1 MTEMIRNYDV
11 EALVKSDTAH
21 HLHPFTDHKGLHG
34 EGGSRIITRAEGV
47 YLIDGH
53 GERILDGMAGLWC
66 VNVGYGRKEL
76 AEAAYRQMLELP
88 YYNTFFKTAHP
99 PSIELAEKVASKLPA
114 NFNRVFFAN
123 SGSEA
128 NDTNLRLV
136 HHYWQSVGKPEKVNV
151 ISRENAYHG
160 STVAGASLGG
170 MKPMHKQGGKLI
182 PSIHHVMQPYW
193 FKLGGDMDPA
203 EFGLHAAKQVEE
215 KILELGPETVGAFI
229 GEPIQGAGG
238 VIIPPETYWPE
249 IQRICKEYDVLL
261 ICDEVICGFGRT
273 GTWFGLE
280 NFDIEPDLITM
291 AKGLSSGYLPI
302 AASGVSDRVADA
314 IVAHGGEFYHG
325 YTYSGHPAACAV
337 ALANIEILER
347 EKLVEKVAGETGPY
361 LAQALAR
368 FDDHP
373 LVGETRSRGLIG
385 AIELVKD
392 KTTRARFA
400 PDGKAGTLARDNFF
414 KRNAIMRACGDTM
427 VLSPPLIIS
436 KAEIDA
442 LLDVAA
448 EALDAT
454 AKELGVM

>member
-1 MTEMIRNYDV
+1 MSEMIRNYDV

-66 VNVGYGRKEL
+66 VNVGYGRQEL

-114 NFNRVFFAN
+114 DFNRVFFAN

-136 HHYWQSVGKPEKVNV
+136 HHYWQSVGKPEKVNI

-249 IQRICKEYDVLL
+249 IQRICKQYDILL

-280 NFDIEPDLITM
+280 NFGIEPDLITM

-314 IVAHGGEFYHG
+314 VMENGGEFYHG
-325 YTYSGHPAACAV
+325 YTYSGHPASCAV
-337 ALANIEILER
+337 ALANIEIIER
-347 EKLVEKVAGETGPY
+347 ERLVEKVADETGPY
-361 LAQALAR
+361 LAEAIKR

-373 LVGETRSRGLIG
+373 LVGETRTRGLIG

-392 KTTRARFA
+392 KKTRARFE
-400 PDGKAGTLARDNFF
+400 PDGKAGTVCRDEFF
-414 KRNAIMRACGDTM
+414 KRNAVMRACGDTM

-436 KAEIDA
+436 KQEIDA
-442 LLDVAA
+442 LFDIA
-448 EALDAT
+448 EESLDAAA
-454 AKELGVM
+454 AKLGVM